1 MSKYKLFNGD
11 EFEGKAGTQ
20 LQQTAQLIK
29 QKFDQKRNRYH
40 QLRNQIIIGY
50 DWDELNEK
58 IIEFDNNYF
67 NPWNQKWNTIYRTN
81 NAIQLKAFF
90 EEGVKFFDEM
100 DEYINSL
107 KSIQSNSEE
116 VEALKSEIIQHIEK
130 DILDL
135 KTTIS
140 SEIEK
145 GINDLIGLKAEW
157 GLQKN
162 FKENI
167 DTELETA
174 MKFRFRFM
182 AGFMATL
189 LFIPPFVLSTYHFE
203 MFKNIGTIELY
214 VLRVGITIS
223 LGLFSYFL
231 YSQYKLYQIIC
242 LRYSHLQ
249 GFLGGGATFISQI
262 IGSENS
268 ELKQDINKKL
278 AELFMELEHVFGFA
292 KKSSH
297 PVEISIEKTGELLDK
312 IAKITNTT
320 KG

>member
-1 MSKYKLFNGD
+1 MSKYKMFNGD
-11 EFEGKAGTQ
+11 EFESKAGTQ
-20 LQQTAQLIK
+20 LQQTAQQTK

-58 IIEFDNNYF
+58 IIDFDNNYF
-67 NPWNQKWNTIYRTN
+67 IPWNQKWNTIFRAN

-90 EEGVKFFDEM
+90 EEGVVFFDKM
-100 DEYINSL
+100 DEYISSL
-107 KSIQSNSEE
+107 QSLQGNSEE

-167 DTELETA
+167 DSELTTA
-174 MKFRFRFM
+174 MTFRFRFM
-182 AGFMATL
+182 AGFMTTL
-189 LFIPPFVLSTYHFE
+189 LLLPIFVLSTYYFD
-203 MFKNIGTIELY
+203 MFKNIGTTELY
-214 VLRVGITIS
+214 VLRIVTTIS

-320 KG
+320 KS